1 MIRKRELSLF
11 QRIDNHFGTLSILP
25 ALIGLAFVLVYPVIV
40 SFLWSFTDMSFM
52 RPTSHVIGLKN
63 YIDLFSQPEIWIS
76 LRNGLVYTFCTICLQ
91 ILWGVG
97 LAILIDR
104 MMGDF
109 TGKFCRLIFMIPWTF
124 PTIVTVFIWSWLYND
139 QGLISQI
146 LYSLGFIEMPMSFL
160 ATKSTACLTVVYLH
174 AWAGTPLMMMST
186 LSGLQS
192 IPQDQYDVALIEGT
206 NSFQTFRYIILPNVR
221 RILEVII
228 VLRCVWIFNNF
239 NLIWLLTG
247 GGPGLS
253 TQNLP
258 IMAYNYAW
266 QSYEAGR
273 ASAVSVFMLIILF
286 GIFLLYQFINK
297 KLIGGDD
304 AF

>member
-1 MIRKRELSLF
+1 MFQKRNVSF
-11 QRIDNHFGTLSILP
+11 FSRIDNHFGTLSILP
-25 ALIGLAFVLVYPVIV
+25 ALIGLAFVLVYPVVV
-40 SFLWSFTDMSFM
+40 SIFWSFTDMSFM
-52 RPTSHVIGLKN
+52 RGTTNIIGLKN

-91 ILWGVG
+91 IVWGVG

-104 MMGDF
+104 GMGSLA
-109 TGKFCRLIFMIPWTF
+109 GKLSRLVFMIPWTF
-124 PTIVTVFIWSWLYND
+124 PVIVSVFTWSWLYND
-139 QGLISQI
+139 QGLISQT
-146 LYSLGFIEMPMSFL
+146 LYRLGIIDMPMSFL
-160 ATKSTACLTVVYLH
+160 ATKSTAFLAVVFVH
-174 AWAGTPLMMMST
+174 AWSGTPLMMMST

-192 IPQDQYDVALIEGT
+192 IPQDQYDVALLEGT
-206 NSFQTFRYIILPNVR
+206 SPWQTFRYIILPNVK

-247 GGPGLS
+247 GGPGMS

-266 QSYEAGR
+266 QSYEAGK
-273 ASAVSVFMLIILF
+273 ASAVSVFMLVILF
-286 GIFLLYQFINK
+286 CIFLLYQFINRRIK
-297 KLIGGDD
+297 GGED